1 MDIDKELQ
9 RIAQETKDLK
19 KQKQQLLEQK
29 RKRKAALSKLGTL
42 VRQSGFDT
50 PKALVEALI
59 EMYDIRL
66 GRVGDTAPA
75 QRRKHTKMTIEL
87 RDQILAMLKG
97 RSMNQVS
104 KELQI
109 SYAVIAKVSNGAYD
123 KL

>member
-1 MDIDKELQ
+1 MDIDKELK
-9 RIAQETKDLK
+9 RIAQEK
-19 KQKQQLLEQK
+19 KELQKQRQQLLEQK
-29 RKRKAALSKLGTL
+29 RKRKAALSQLAAL
-42 VRQSGFDT
+42 VKQSGFGT
-50 PKALVEALI
+50 PKSLVEALI
-59 EMYDIRL
+59 ERYDIGFDQDRE
-66 GRVGDTAPA
+66 VTPA
-75 QRRKHTKMTIEL
+75 KRRKHTKMTAEL